1 MLYERDL
8 IAKWNEYANYTTAR
22 EDGLLQGQE
31 EGRELG
37 RELGWKQGQEEA
49 QTAVVKNL
57 LFQTDFAA
65 DKIAAIANVTEDFVE
80 KVKKTLN

>member
-31 EGRELG
+31 LG
-37 RELGWKQGQEEA
+37 RELGWKQGQEEVK
-49 QTAVVKNL
+49 TAVVKKML
-57 LFQTDFAA
+57 LA
-65 DKIAAIANVTEDFVE
+65 DKFTIAEIADFANVTEDFVE

>member
-22 EDGLLQGQE
+22 EDGLQHGRE
-31 EGRELG
+31 EGAER
-37 RELGWKQGQEEA
+37 KSFD
-49 QTAVVKNL
+49 VVKNL
-57 LFQTDFAA
+57 LLQTDFTAA
-65 DKIAAIANVTEDFVE
+65 KIAALASVTEDFVD